1 MKALLAISFLIV
13 GANTFAQQQ
22 ARFGLK
28 ERLKIVA
35 LVVDVNDIDKE
46 VFEALYSD
54 YIAKQ
59 KQKTRCS
66 YFMLN
71 NLNRAASKI
80 DEKEAFDCITMLF
93 AARLENTQLREH
105 YFDKIYHQI
114 TPTVAMQFLQAE
126 LLIDLMELDD
136 VYNEAH
142 LNNTVALASMTA
154 DLEQMKSAGLTEKN
168 YDQSY
173 EELLG
178 ESLYIFEHFLQR
190 VSDLTPVQIWHR
202 GHEFVRLLVNENLL
216 TQKYFE
222 QLVNFAGW
230 RVAADRLARVD
241 YEHTRKK
248 MEVWANSEL
257 TAP

>member
-1 MKALLAISFLIV
+1 MKALLVISFLLI
-13 GANTFAQQQ
+13 GANTIAQQQ
-22 ARFGLK
+22 PRFGLQ
-28 ERLKIVA
+28 ERLQIVA

-46 VFEALYSD
+46 TFKALYSD
-54 YIAKQ
+54 YVAKQ
-59 KQKTRCS
+59 KQQTRCS

-71 NLNRAASKI
+71 NLNRAAAEI

-93 AARLENTQLREH
+93 AARRENARLREDF
-105 YFDKIYHQI
+105 FDKIYHQM

-126 LLIDLMELDD
+126 LLIDLMEQHD
-136 VYNEAH
+136 VYEQAH
-142 LNNTVALASMTA
+142 LSNTIALASITA
-154 DLEQMKSAGLTEKN
+154 NVEQMKSAELTEKK
-168 YDQSY
+168 YDESY

-202 GHEFVRLLVNENLL
+202 GHEFVKLMVNENLL
-216 TQKYFE
+216 TQNYFE
-222 QLVNFAGW
+222 QLLTFAGW
-230 RVAADRLARVD
+230 RVAADRMARID
-241 YEHTRKK
+241 FEHTRKK